1 MRVIKE
7 GIKPDS
13 NVRFE
18 CDRCGTIFEA
28 DDTEYSF
35 VPLRTYQHY
44 YQCSCP
50 ICSTIVGASESALC
64 RISDGEIT
72 ADKIIEGMSLRG

>member
-1 MRVIKE
+1 MRIIKE
-7 GIKPDS
+7 GVKPDS

-35 VPLRTYQHY
+35 VPLSTYQHY
-44 YQCSCP
+44 Y
-50 ICSTIVGASESALC
+50 
-64 RISDGEIT
+64 
-72 ADKIIEGMSLRG
+72 